1 MGNLSKKHTLIR
13 LIVIAAVSV
22 YMLIL
27 NFRCG
32 YVSDDY
38 HFKFV
43 WQGFNAGEIENRIDS
58 LGEILLSMKNY
69 YMMSGGRVLCHFI
82 AYVLLVPEKWLFN
95 ILNTAVFVMMGLV
108 IEGIAKLK
116 THKRHNWLLPMIYIS
131 MLLFLPCFGDAVL
144 WLSGA
149 VNYLWPTVLMLC
161 TIFMT
166 EKYSKASSRLKIAE
180 ISLLVLFSAMTNEIS
195 GGMLIIFILLKMIS
209 DKGCI
214 KNLAVPLLCTL
225 PGMAV
230 VLLAPGNAN
239 RRVVVERKAELGLG
253 GRIIN
258 VFNFADKL
266 MDSYGVLIFA
276 AVLLILYTI
285 YTNKPK
291 LTEICGEYAWLVTA
305 AAGYC
310 AIGLSGVSILRPTFM
325 PIGVLFAGIFGC
337 AAEFTEKATLKS
349 VRGFFEK
356 MSGLIIAASLLYMF
370 YVIIHELLLEKEAD
384 AVKIACISVI
394 TLMFLLT
401 AYMKGKFI
409 IGNQSGLYG
418 ILKKAP
424 IPVLVISL
432 GFVVLK
438 TNIALNNS
446 REYDMWIDEAVKNLG
461 AGRETVEYV
470 PINHDNSFF
479 PEETVTV
486 THEYMM
492 GWLYQYY
499 IL

>member
-1 MGNLSKKHTLIR
+1 MEILSKKRTLIR
-13 LIVIAAVSV
+13 FIAIAAVSV

-32 YVSDDY
+32 YLSDDY

-43 WQGFNAGEIENRIDS
+43 WRDFNAYGTENRIDS

-116 THKRHNWLLPMIYIS
+116 THKQHNWLLPMIYIS
-131 MLLFLPCFGDAVL
+131 MLLFLPCFGDNVL

-161 TIFMT
+161 TILMT

-239 RRVVVERKAELGLG
+239 RRIVIERKAELGLG

-266 MDSYGVLIFA
+266 MDSYGILIFA
-276 AVLLILYTI
+276 AVLFILYTI
-285 YTNKPK
+285 YTNKSK

-310 AIGLSGVSILRPTFM
+310 AIGLSGVGLLRPTFM

-337 AAEFTEKATLKS
+337 AAEFTEKATPES

-384 AVKIACISVI
+384 AFKIMCISVI
-394 TLMFLLT
+394 SLMFLLT
-401 AYMKGKFI
+401 AYIKGKFI
-409 IGNQSGLYG
+409 TQKYSELSG
-418 ILKKAP
+418 ILKKTP
-424 IPVLVISL
+424 IIVLMISL
-432 GFVVLK
+432 GFILLK
-438 TNIALNNS
+438 TNNAMYNY
-446 REYDMWIDEAVKNLG
+446 REYDIWLDESVKNLK
-461 AGRETVEYV
+461 AGREIVEYV
-470 PINHDNSFF
+470 PMNHDISFF
-479 PEETVTV
+479 PKESSSVPN
-486 THEYMM
+486 EYIKS
-492 GWLYQYY
+492 WLYQYY